1 MRDSLLYLSMC
12 PCGVRNLA
20 HCGISLV
27 IKLVGKSNLSIPQ
40 NTSEKALNFVQSSS
54 IGGGSMGKILEKV
67 RGMQEMAIDR
77 PGKIEDCSNEIGL
90 RS

>member
-1 MRDSLLYLSMC
+1 MC

-20 HCGISLV
+20 HGGISLV
-27 IKLVGKSNLSIPQ
+27 SKFVGKSNLSIPQ
-40 NTSEKALNFVQSSS
+40 NTSEKALNFVQRDRTVQR
-54 IGGGSMGKILEKV
+54 GVEKILEKV
-67 RGMQEMAIDR
+67 RGMQEMVIDR